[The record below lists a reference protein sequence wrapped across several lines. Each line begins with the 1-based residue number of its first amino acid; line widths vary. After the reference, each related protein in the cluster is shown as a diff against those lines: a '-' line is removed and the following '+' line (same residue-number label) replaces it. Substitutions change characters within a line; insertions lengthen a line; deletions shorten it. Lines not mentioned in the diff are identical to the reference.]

1 MAASRRDERYL
12 RIGRHKVEM
21 RAVQHHGAL
30 ADIPLAMRFNL
41 P

>member
-12 RIGRHKVEM
+12 CIGRHKVEM

-30 ADIPLAMRFNL
+30 ADTPLAMRFNL